1 MKLIFVKLSSIAF
14 HILLIGI
21 LLTASLAQ
29 AQEAAGTH
37 FGENDMDWGGL
48 LAGQLHI
55 VIHVTKNANDH
66 YDIEF
71 RSPDQRDFVL
81 PTESVEVMPDHLGFS
96 IPKIGGSYAGTWNA
110 AQKTWVG
117 AWTQGQSLPLILS
130 RLDDRAL
137 SAFLKPKRPQ
147 EEAIAAAPRPY
158 HRHEV
163 TFENLSAKVK
173 LAGTLSVPDGAGP
186 FPGVIPI
193 SGSGPQARDEE
204 LFGHKIFLVLADA
217 LNRHGVAVL
226 RYDKRGVGASTG
238 NFGTATSV
246 DFASDADAAVAF
258 LKTRAEVDPG
268 HIGLIGHSEGGAV
281 APSVAVRNP
290 AVAFTVLMAGPGMR
304 TDRLTVLQE
313 ALIAKAQ
320 GVPANL
326 IARRMAFNEKLF
338 AGLMTAKT
346 GDKAM
351 SIARASVAQAVD
363 DKVLPADAANGTV
376 KQVTSPWFR
385 QALSYHP
392 VPTLR
397 KVRTPVLVLNG
408 SLDLQIPSKENLAL
422 MREAL
427 KDNRGATVQELP
439 NLNHLFQTAKTGS
452 PVEYGQIE
460 ETIAPAVL
468 QLIVDWIGSR

>member
-1 MKLIFVKLSSIAF
+1 
-14 HILLIGI
+14 
-21 LLTASLAQ
+21 
-29 AQEAAGTH
+29 
-37 FGENDMDWGGL
+37 
-48 LAGQLHI
+48 
-55 VIHVTKNANDH
+55 
-66 YDIEF
+66 
-71 RSPDQRDFVL
+71 
-81 PTESVEVMPDHLGFS
+81 
-96 IPKIGGSYAGTWNA
+96 
-110 AQKTWVG
+110 
-117 AWTQGQSLPLILS
+117 
-130 RLDDRAL
+130 
-137 SAFLKPKRPQ
+137 
-147 EEAIAAAPRPY
+147 
-158 HRHEV
+158 
-163 TFENLSAKVK
+163 
-173 LAGTLSVPDGAGP
+173 
-186 FPGVIPI
+186 
-193 SGSGPQARDEE
+193 
-204 LFGHKIFLVLADA
+204 
-217 LNRHGVAVL
+217 
-226 RYDKRGVGASTG
+226 
-238 NFGTATSV
+238 
-246 DFASDADAAVAF
+246 
-258 LKTRAEVDPG
+258 
-268 HIGLIGHSEGGAV
+268 
-281 APSVAVRNP
+281 
-290 AVAFTVLMAGPGMR
+290 
-304 TDRLTVLQE
+304 
-313 ALIAKAQ
+313 
-320 GVPANL
+320 L